1 MENIQEMLAIPF
13 NVKPVATF
21 DGLFTLYS
29 SKNLKVKFGKMLIKE
44 PLTKP
49 VSNKLSD
56 LILGGKI
63 VPAFVSKGMIKYI
76 VSKLLG
82 SPVSGVAG
90 FYNPKLKQIYILVDT
105 QSNIFGFTSN
115 KILSY
120 TTIHECMH
128 MAADTQPEKFWA
140 IFKNHI
146 TDYYN
151 YLFRNCLKIEPGI
164 DFDSSE
170 IRDFLWS
177 QVERGWK
184 SVSNK
189 NIVEFGKILVKHKDK
204 SILTESE
211 FKERIEQIQFIMIA
225 SLWKPEVITRMYYKK
240 EYKDLFGFLYK
251 AYKDVFGI
259 KDSYKYTFA
268 YQEYILPSEI
278 ICIQTAKIN
287 AKNYSAVNII

>member
-1 MENIQEMLAIPF
+1 
-13 NVKPVATF
+13 
-21 DGLFTLYS
+21 
-29 SKNLKVKFGKMLIKE
+29 
-44 PLTKP
+44 
-49 VSNKLSD
+49 
-56 LILGGKI
+56 
-63 VPAFVSKGMIKYI
+63 
-76 VSKLLG
+76 
-82 SPVSGVAG
+82 
-90 FYNPKLKQIYILVDT
+90 
-105 QSNIFGFTSN
+105 
-115 KILSY
+115 
-120 TTIHECMH
+120 